1 LLSLL
6 FGAFFSPITSA
17 PHPTK
22 WKEVSTLEA
31 LRLLFVILIL
41 LERTQP
47 SLAHYQSVANAAA
60 LKQLGTKRL
69 SPKHKDVEEG
79 TVHSFPN

>member
-31 LRLLFVILIL
+31 LRLLFVDLDIAGVDPNI
-41 LERTQP
+41 
-47 SLAHYQSVANAAA
+47 LAHYQSVANAAA